1 MSTSTTVNRRTRLW
15 IALGINVALVAGEV
29 VGGLAAHA
37 SALLADAG
45 HNLTDVAGLA
55 AALFALRWATR
66 PRNESR
72 SFGNHRATILA
83 ALFNAVALAVVTVTI
98 VILSIERLVRPETV
112 NGTSLAIVAG
122 IALVTNLVAAGVLH
136 DRSADL
142 NMRAAMVHMS
152 ADAMSAAL
160 ALAAGVVILVAGHR
174 ADLADPAASLAVS
187 LMIIF
192 QAYRLVRAS
201 VDVLL
206 ESTPADVDLV
216 ALRSA
221 ITGVDGV
228 SEIHDL
234 HVWSLSSEY
243 RALSAH
249 LVLDGHPTLEEAQA
263 LGDVVRAAVAVP
275 FALAHTTL
283 ELECERC
290 TDVDDPCAMDG
301 LPGPIVVRGPTG

>member
-1 MSTSTTVNRRTRLW
+1 
-15 IALGINVALVAGEV
+15 LGINVALVAGELV
-29 VGGLAAHA
+29 AGLAAHA

-66 PRNESR
+66 PRNDTR

-83 ALFNAVALAVVTVTI
+83 ALFNAVALALVTVTI
-98 VILSIERLVRPETV
+98 VILSIDRVVRPETV
-112 NGTSLAIVAG
+112 NGDALAIVAG
-122 IALVTNLVAAGVLH
+122 GALVVNAAAALILR
-136 DRSADL
+136 DRSTDL

-152 ADAMSAAL
+152 ADG
-160 ALAAGVVILVAGHR
+160 LAAGLALVAGLVIAAGGR
-174 ADLADPAASLAVS
+174 GADLADPAASLAVS
-187 LMIIF
+187 LIIVF

-206 ESTPADVDLV
+206 ESTPADIDLV

-221 ITGVDGV
+221 ITGVDGIAEV
-228 SEIHDL
+228 HDL
-234 HVWSLSSEY
+234 HVWSLSSEV

-249 LVLDGHPTLEEAQA
+249 LVLEGHPTLEQAQA
-263 LGDVVRAAVAVP
+263 LGELVRAGVAVR
-275 FALAHTTL
+275 FDLAHTTL

-290 TDVDDPCAMDG
+290 TDMDDPCGMDE
-301 LPGPIVVRGPTG
+301 LRGPLVVRDSTA

>member
-1 MSTSTTVNRRTRLW
+1 
-15 IALGINVALVAGEV
+15 LGINVALVAGELV
-29 VGGLAAHA
+29 AGLAAHA

-66 PRNESR
+66 PRNDTR

-83 ALFNAVALAVVTVTI
+83 ALFNAVALALVTVTI
-98 VILSIERLVRPETV
+98 VILSIDRVVRPETV
-112 NGTSLAIVAG
+112 NGDALAIVACG
-122 IALVTNLVAAGVLH
+122 ALVVNAAAALVLR
-136 DRSADL
+136 DRSTDL

-152 ADAMSAAL
+152 ADG
-160 ALAAGVVILVAGHR
+160 LAAVLALVAGLVIAAGGR
-174 ADLADPAASLAVS
+174 GADLADPAASLAVS
-187 LMIIF
+187 LIIVF

-206 ESTPADVDLV
+206 ESTPADIDLV

-221 ITGVDGV
+221 ITGVDGIAEV
-228 SEIHDL
+228 HDL
-234 HVWSLSSEY
+234 HVWSLSSEV

-249 LVLDGHPTLEEAQA
+249 LVLEGHPTLEQAQA
-263 LGDVVRAAVAVP
+263 LGELVRAGVAVR
-275 FALAHTTL
+275 FDLAHTTL

-290 TDVDDPCAMDG
+290 TDMDDPCGMDE
-301 LPGPIVVRGPTG
+301 LRGPLVVRDSTA